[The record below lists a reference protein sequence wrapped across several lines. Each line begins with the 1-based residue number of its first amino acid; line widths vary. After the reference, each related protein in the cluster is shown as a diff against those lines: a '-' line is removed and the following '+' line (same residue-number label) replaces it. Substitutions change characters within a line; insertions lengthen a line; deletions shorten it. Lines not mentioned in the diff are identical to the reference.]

1 MRQLRMRE
9 WSGSRVRQ
17 LRMREWSGSRVRQW
31 SHMVNN
37 LVIVTSRP
45 DGTLRTRTFKNTQ

>member
-1 MRQLRMRE
+1 MSGVGVERQWRMSE

-31 SHMVNN
+31 RMSE
-37 LVIVTSRP
+37 
-45 DGTLRTRTFKNTQ
+45 